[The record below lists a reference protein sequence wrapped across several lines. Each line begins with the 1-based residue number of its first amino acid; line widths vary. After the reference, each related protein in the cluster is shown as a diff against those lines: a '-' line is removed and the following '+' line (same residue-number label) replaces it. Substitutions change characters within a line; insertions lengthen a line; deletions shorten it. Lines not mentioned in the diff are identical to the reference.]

1 MDFFDFFQL
10 LYVSTFLVIFI
21 TRTITMVL
29 KRNNPFS
36 LGVGKRGIHVLIELS
51 LMVFLFVWI
60 FEVIVYS
67 LGSPRHILPI
77 PIHHPMFDS
86 SSLRY
91 AGVFINMIGMAIFI
105 AALIAFR
112 ESWRMGID
120 NKNPGELI
128 TRGVFRISRNPIF
141 LFIDLYF
148 FGTFLIYPSVFFF
161 IMAFL
166 TIGVLHYQILKEERF
181 LTEHYGNAYASYAGE
196 TGRYITIS
204 PWKSGI
210 RVS

>member
-1 MDFFDFFQL
+1 MDFFDLFQL
-10 LYVSTFLVIFI
+10 LYVSTFLVLFFC
-21 TRTITMVL
+21 RTITMVL

-36 LGVGKRGIHVLIELS
+36 LGVGKRGIHGLIELS
-51 LMVFLFVWI
+51 LMIFLFVWI
-60 FEVIVYS
+60 YEVFAYS
-67 LGSPRHILPI
+67 LGSPRHILSAPFHR
-77 PIHHPMFDS
+77 PLFDS
-86 SSLRY
+86 LHLQY
-91 AGVFINMIGMAIFI
+91 AGVCINVIGMAVFV

-120 NKNPGELI
+120 NRNPGELI

-148 FGTFLIYPSVFFF
+148 FGTFLIYPSVFFL
-161 IMAFL
+161 IMALL